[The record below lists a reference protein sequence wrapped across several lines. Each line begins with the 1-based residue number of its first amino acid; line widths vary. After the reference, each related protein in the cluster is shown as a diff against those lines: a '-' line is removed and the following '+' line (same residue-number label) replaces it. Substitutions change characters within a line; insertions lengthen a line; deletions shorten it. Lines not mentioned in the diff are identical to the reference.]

1 LGQYYYLVATLPYLS
16 FDSEAPISEEQ
27 FLDACRFWMPEEE
40 LEELRRTR
48 INMNAEDLGGNSLQR
63 EWFVRENGLR
73 NTLAEF
79 RAGRQGWDPVRH
91 VREISFGGIPEPLP
105 ELTAVQ
111 ANARSAVEEQGP
123 KQAEE
128 LLDRFRWRI
137 LDDLEVGHYF
147 DLKKL
152 MVYYLKAQILWRRDL
167 FDRERGMEILRR
179 TYEAIT
185 EPLEQYRHEQEET

>member
-1 LGQYYYLVATLPYLS
+1 
-16 FDSEAPISEEQ
+16 
-27 FLDACRFWMPEEE
+27 
-40 LEELRRTR
+40 
-48 INMNAEDLGGNSLQR
+48 
-63 EWFVRENGLR
+63 
-73 NTLAEF
+73 
-79 RAGRQGWDPVRH
+79 
-91 VREISFGGIPEPLP
+91 
-105 ELTAVQ
+105 
-111 ANARSAVEEQGP
+111 VEEQGP